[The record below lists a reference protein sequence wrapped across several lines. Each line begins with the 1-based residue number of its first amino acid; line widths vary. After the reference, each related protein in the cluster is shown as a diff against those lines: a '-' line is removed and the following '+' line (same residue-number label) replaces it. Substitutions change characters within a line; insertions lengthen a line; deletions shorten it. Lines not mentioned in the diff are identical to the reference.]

1 MWLGE
6 KEMKKQYIVN
16 ESNKRKREEFFD
28 YVIKNYNLKVAYPF
42 DNEEFVSSNFPF
54 VIDFN
59 DNLFWICNS
68 ITCCAISAQNHLIK
82 TIDEFKKEINNE
94 II

>member
-16 ESNKRKREEFFD
+16 ESNKVKRSYFFD
-28 YVIKNYNLKVAYPF
+28 YIIKKYNLKVEYPF
-42 DNEEFVSSNFPF
+42 IKEEFVSSNFPF

-59 DNLFWICNS
+59 ENIIWICNS

-82 TIDEFKKEINNE
+82 TIDEFKKAINNE